1 MSVQDRLPVVA
12 VTDDTPSVESE
23 IGFSTRV
30 LAPNEFL
37 FRTGDT
43 KTCLYRVK
51 SGAVCLYEQ
60 SRDERRPPVDFAFP
74 GDLVG
79 LGFLEAHACC
89 GRAVTQTELTCL
101 PLDALP
107 SAIGH
112 NPKAQAQLA
121 DAIEREFEF
130 RRASLAEAGRKAPL
144 ERLAAFLVS
153 LSRLNA
159 HEGRDPS
166 TVGEFCPSG
175 LAADYLG
182 LSVEALTALL
192 VELERRELIE
202 ACPSA
207 GVRLRDIGALEKLAS
222 RAAAPVCTT
231 PRKNH
236 AVNCTQ
242 GASLSGGQNV

>member
-1 MSVQDRLPVVA
+1 MSTAPPLILPS
-12 VTDDTPSVESE
+12 P
-23 IGFSTRV
+23 
-30 LAPNEFL
+30 
-37 FRTGDT
+37 
-43 KTCLYRVK
+43 VK
-51 SGAVCLYEQ
+51 
-60 SRDERRPPVDFAFP
+60 
-74 GDLVG
+74 
-79 LGFLEAHACC
+79 GFLETHACC
-89 GRAVTQTELTCL
+89 GRAVTKAEVTCL
-101 PLDALP
+101 PLEALA
-107 SAIGH
+107 SAIEG
-112 NPKAQAQLA
+112 NPIAQAKLN

-159 HEGRDPS
+159 HEGRDSS
-166 TVGEFCPSG
+166 TVGDFCSSG

-182 LSVEALTALL
+182 LSVKALTALL

-222 RAAAPVCTT
+222 RGAAHVCTT

-236 AVNCTQ
+236 PVNCIQ
-242 GASLSGGQNV
+242 GGSLSGGQNV